1 LRKPATLALVCLG
14 LAYASVAQGI
24 GWNQLAHYSLVR
36 ALADGTPVIDKY
48 RDETGDVSW
57 HDGHYYA
64 AKAPGLA
71 FATLPAFLVIDATG
85 LKSAM
90 AKAPGAS
97 NEAVGMLWALGLV
110 GCVLP
115 ALGIALLVRRLG
127 DLVEPGRGAL
137 AAVAAGAG
145 TLLLPFATLFF
156 SHVLAAA
163 LAFGAFALLWERGRS
178 RWALGAGLLGGL
190 AVVVDY
196 PLALAAVLVGLYSLT
211 RSLRCGALYAAG
223 AVLGVLPLLAYDL
236 WAFGSVTHLSYED
249 AVLVGGT
256 TGHDVLGANA
266 SGFFGIGVPS
276 FRAAIELLFAPVG
289 LLRLTP
295 VVAAA
300 AAGVVVLYRRGF
312 RSEAVL
318 IGGLALSY
326 LVYNSGYFQPF
337 GGFVPGPRFLVPI
350 LPFLGV
356 ALASA
361 LRAFPLTTIVLAGV
375 STALMTAVTIT
386 GPLLAFDGRWH
397 ERLFDGWF
405 GGRQWYVVAPFVVLV
420 ALGAAF
426 ALRAA
431 RPHLSVSEAPAAVAA
446 LAAWLLLWLVSP
458 DRLEGW
464 SVSEAALVAAL
475 AALATAAVVVTARW
489 YARLP
494 WTSRATPSTRRSAG

>member
-1 LRKPATLALVCLG
+1 VRRPATLALVCLG
-14 LAYASVAQGI
+14 LAYASIAQGI

-71 FATLPAFLVIDATG
+71 FATLPEFVVLDVTG

-90 AKAPGAS
+90 AKAPGAA
-97 NEAVGMLWALGLV
+97 NEAVGMLWALGLI

-127 DLVEPGRGAL
+127 DVVEPGLGVL
-137 AAVAAGAG
+137 AAVAAGTG

-156 SHVLAAA
+156 SHALAAA
-163 LAFGAFALLWERGRS
+163 LAFAAFALLWLRKP
-178 RWALGAGLLGGL
+178 ALAAGVLAGL
-190 AVVVDY
+190 AVVADY
-196 PLALAAVLVGLYSLT
+196 PLALAAVLVGLYALT
-211 RSLRCGALYAAG
+211 RGLRSGALYAGG
-223 AVLGVLPLLAYDL
+223 AVLGVLPLLAYNV

-249 AVLVGGT
+249 AVLVGGAS
-256 TGHDVLGANA
+256 GHDVLGANA
-266 SGFFGIGVPS
+266 SGFFGIGTPS
-276 FRAAIELLFAPVG
+276 FRAALELLFAPVG

-300 AAGVVVLYRRGF
+300 AAGLVVLYRRGF
-312 RSEAVL
+312 RAEAVL
-318 IGGLALSY
+318 IGGVALSY
-326 LVYNSGYFQPF
+326 VVYNSGYFQPF

-356 ALASA
+356 ALVGA
-361 LRAFPLTTIVLAGV
+361 LRAFPLTTLLLAGI

-386 GPLLAFDGRWH
+386 GPLLAFDGHWYQ
-397 ERLFDGWF
+397 RLFDGWY
-405 GGRQWYVVAPFVVLV
+405 GGRAWYVVTPLV
-420 ALGAAF
+420 ALVAAAGFF

-431 RPHLSVSEAPAAVAA
+431 RPDLDAAEAPVAATA
-446 LAAWLLLWLVSP
+446 LAAWLVLWVVSP
-458 DRLEGW
+458 EQLEGW
-464 SVSEAALVAAL
+464 TTGEAALVAAI
-475 AALATAAVVVTARW
+475 ALAGTAAVAAAARW
-489 YARLP
+489 YPRLR